1 MNPVG
6 EMAKACEMCGG
17 ATEAGMPL
25 PPCLCELG
33 EMTPSMAPPKPSG
46 VPEKKGGTK
55 KEARALRCPGCGGFL
70 DAGVRRCSYCSIEL
84 ASIRCWRCFELSF
97 AGSEHCGRCAAVL
110 GLEGDAGP
118 TGFCCPSCPE
128 EELHLID
135 VGEHR
140 IEECPACTGVMLD
153 HETLNRLTQRQEAEA
168 GMRVLGAKRA
178 QLAPQPMTYRK
189 CPKCEQVMT
198 PRNFG
203 RRSGIIVDVCT
214 DHGMWF
220 DANELTAV
228 LEFVATGGLA
238 DARRRD
244 IDDAKQELRR
254 RRLDALREQQNS
266 QRAGLHVTG
275 LGSSGALLSALASFD
290 W

>member
-6 EMAKACEMCGG
+6 EMAKACEKCGG
-17 ATEAGMPL
+17 ATEAGVPL
-25 PPCLCELG
+25 PPCLCELSPL
-33 EMTPSMAPPKPSG
+33 TPSVAPPTG
-46 VPEKKGGTK
+46 VPEQKGGTQ

-97 AGSEHCGRCAAVL
+97 AGSEHCRRCGAVL
-110 GLEGDAGP
+110 GLEGDMGA
-118 TGFCCPSCPE
+118 TDFRCPGCDGD
-128 EELHLID
+128 ELHLID

-153 HETLNRLTQRQEAEA
+153 HDTLTRLTQRREAEA

-178 QLAPQPMTYRK
+178 KLEVGPVRYRK

-203 RRSGIIVDVCT
+203 RRSGVIVDVCT
-214 DHGMWF
+214 DHGVWF

-238 DARRRD
+238 DSRQRD
-244 IDDAKQELRR
+244 IDDAKAELRR
-254 RRLDALREQQNS
+254 RRLDALRDQQVA
-266 QRAGLHVTG
+266 QRANLHGAGMTSG
-275 LGSSGALLSALASFD
+275 GALLSALASFD